1 MVTSLPRVVIAAP
14 ASGHG
19 KTTVATGLMA
29 ALRHS
34 GRVVSGHKVGPDY
47 IDPGYHSLATGR
59 PGRNL
64 DPRMVGEERIVPLLL
79 HGAAGAD
86 LAVIEGVMGLFD
98 GQIGGQGFASTAHVA
113 ALTDSPIVLVVDA
126 SHASRSIGA
135 LVAGMRAFDP
145 AVTIAGV
152 IVNKVGSD
160 RHAGEVVDAIDAP
173 VLGVISRDDGIVAPS
188 RHLGLVPMAER
199 DDAAAALDRLSERI
213 ARTVDLSTVADIARA
228 APPLEAEPWTP
239 PVHTPSRR
247 PRIAVAGGRAFT
259 FRYAETEELLAAAGA
274 ELVGFDPLE
283 DRDLPAGIDGLYLG
297 GGFPEVHAG
306 AIAANAPM
314 RAAVRAAVRDG
325 VPTVAE
331 CAGLLYLCRTLD
343 GAPMAGAI
351 EADAQMTGRLTLA
364 YRQAVA
370 PHASVLGPAG
380 TTVIGHEF
388 HRTQVTPGHGEQ
400 AAWTFDDRPAGFAST
415 TLHASY
421 LHTHWAGTPDLA
433 RAFVT
438 AAASHTTREPVEW
451 DVRTAKEPVVPS
463 KRSPKDSAALRLPQ
477 ALRRAPCREVPPGRY
492 PHTQRVVAPSDPLR
506 HHGDVEA
513 VDGAIDFAVN
523 VSSDPRPEWLT
534 DALVLGV
541 TRSDRYPDA
550 RPAARAI
557 AHHLARPV
565 EEILPSAGAAEVF
578 GLVARLRPWRQPVI
592 VHPQFTEPDV
602 ALRMAG
608 HEPTHVLL
616 PGPDFALATDAVPED
631 ADLVFIGNPTNPT
644 GRLHRIVDLERL
656 RRPGRLVVVDEAFMD
671 ALPGEPESLASRS
684 LPGVLVVRSLTKLWA
699 MPGIRA
705 GFATGPAEVIAAL
718 RDLQAPWSVSSPA
731 VEAMIACHTP
741 EAAAEARARASRIA
755 RDRAVLTDGLSELG
769 VPFSPSDAPFVLA
782 RVGTG
787 VHGRLAAAGYA
798 VRRADTFPGL
808 DGQWVR
814 IAVRPPALTR
824 KLLTALR
831 IELS

>member
-213 ARTVDLSTVADIARA
+213 ARTVDLSAVADIARA

-239 PVHTPSRR
+239 PAHTRSRR

-438 AAASHTTREPVEW
+438 AAASHTTEIPVIEF
-451 DVRTAKEPVVPS
+451 DASESIEVTTSHTSGPVIEFDAS
-463 KRSPKDSAALRLPQ
+463 SASESIEITNPL
-477 ALRRAPCREVPPGRY
+477 
-492 PHTQRVVAPSDPLR
+492 DPLR

-631 ADLVFIGNPTNPT
+631 ADLVLIGNPTNPT

-741 EAAAEARARASRIA
+741 EAAAEGRARASRIA

>member
-1 MVTSLPRVVIAAP
+1 MVTPLPRLVIAAP

-29 ALRHS
+29 ALRRS

-64 DPRMVGEERIVPLLL
+64 DPRMVGEDRIVPLLL
-79 HGAAGAD
+79 HGAEGAD

-98 GQIGGQGFASTAHVA
+98 GQIGGRGFASTAHVA
-113 ALTDSPIVLVVDA
+113 ALTGSPIVLVVDA

-135 LVAGMRAFDP
+135 LVTGMRDFDP

-160 RHAGEVVDAIDAP
+160 RHAREVVDAIDAP

-213 ARTVDLSTVADIARA
+213 ARTVDLSAVADIARTA
-228 APPLEAEPWTP
+228 LSLDAEPWRP
-239 PVHTPSRR
+239 PAHTPARR

-259 FRYAETEELLAAAGA
+259 FRYAETEELLTAAGA
-274 ELVGFDPLE
+274 EIIDFDPLE
-283 DRDLPAGIDGLYLG
+283 DTSLPAGIDGLYLG
-297 GGFPEVHAG
+297 GGFPEVHAA

-314 RAAVRAAVRDG
+314 RAAVREAVRDG
-325 VPTVAE
+325 LPTVAE
-331 CAGLLYLCRTLD
+331 CAGLLYLCRSLD
-343 GAPMAGAI
+343 GAPMSGAI
-351 EADAQMTGRLTLA
+351 DADAQMTGRLTLS
-364 YRQAVA
+364 YRQATT
-370 PHASVLGPAG
+370 PETSVLGPAG
-380 TTVIGHEF
+380 VTAVGHEF
-388 HRTQVTPGHGEQ
+388 HRTQVTPEHGPQ
-400 AAWTFDDRPAGFAST
+400 AAWTFDARAAGFASD

-421 LHTHWAGTPDLA
+421 LHTHWAGTPGIA
-433 RAFVT
+433 RAFVD
-438 AAASHTTREPVEW
+438 AAASPVPREPVECGGTSLDRAQRSPRGNVW
-451 DVRTAKEPVVPS
+451 TAKESISPS
-463 KRSPKDSAALRLPQ
+463 ER
-477 ALRRAPCREVPPGRY
+477 
-492 PHTQRVVAPSDPLR
+492 HTQRVTSPLDPLR

-513 VDGAIDFAVN
+513 VDGMADFAVN
-523 VSSDPRPEWLT
+523 VSTDARPEWLT
-534 DALVLGV
+534 EALVRGI

-565 EEILPSAGAAEVF
+565 EEVLPSAGAAEIF
-578 GLVARLRPWRQPVI
+578 GLVARLRRWRRPVI

-631 ADLVFIGNPTNPT
+631 ADLVVIGNPTNPT
-644 GRLHRIVDLERL
+644 GRLHRAVDLERL
-656 RRPGRLVVVDEAFMD
+656 RRPGRLLLVDEAFMD
-671 ALPGEPESLASRS
+671 AVAGEPESLVGRS
-684 LPGVLVVRSLTKLWA
+684 LPDVLVVRSLTKLWTI
-699 MPGIRA
+699 PGIRA
-705 GFATGPAEVIAAL
+705 GYAAGPAEVIAAL
-718 RDLQAPWSVSSPA
+718 RELQTPWSVSSPA

-741 EAAAEARARASRIA
+741 EALAEARARGSRIA

-769 VPFSPSDAPFVLA
+769 VRFSPSDAPFVLA
-782 RVGTG
+782 TVGTG